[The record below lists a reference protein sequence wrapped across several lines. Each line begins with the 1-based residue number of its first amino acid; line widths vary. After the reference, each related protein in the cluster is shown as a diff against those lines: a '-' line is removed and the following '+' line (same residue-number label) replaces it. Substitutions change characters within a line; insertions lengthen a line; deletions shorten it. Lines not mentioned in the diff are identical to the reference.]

1 MVGCC
6 TTRCSRRSSA
16 SCAASTP
23 PYRGPFFSEFDL
35 AVLAVDLNQRER
47 LVMLEG
53 SQSPRPDQRCRW
65 GLPTKGILR
74 RPPQRQFQHPGQSSL
89 PSFVDLIY
97 LCFAGWVR
105 STDSQTRVGDQ
116 EQAAA
121 WAQWSSCEGV
131 ACARNGCCRRRLGVG
146 CRQAAAAGDDQAVR
160 SAASSRQG
168 PRQ

>member
-1 MVGCC
+1 MVPKWGDGRGGEQWWAVVPHGAAGEALRRALHQHRP
-6 TTRCSRRSSA
+6 TGGPSSLSSTSPCSPLTSTSGSA
-16 SCAASTP
+16 SSCLRAPRAPGPTNAAGGDFLPKGSYDVP
-23 PYRGPFFSEFDL
+23 LRGNFS
-35 AVLAVDLNQRER
+35 
-47 LVMLEG
+47 
-53 SQSPRPDQRCRW
+53 
-65 GLPTKGILR
+65 I
-74 RPPQRQFQHPGQSSL
+74 
-89 PSFVDLIY
+89 
-97 LCFAGWVR
+97 
-105 STDSQTRVGDQ
+105 Q